1 MKKTW
6 RNPVKD
12 IPASPETLAIKGD
25 FEKFTADMRKLFKS
39 PKTEKQKPTSASAS
53 HVPAASS

>member
-1 MKKTW
+1 MTKLW

-12 IPASPETLAIKGD
+12 VPPQPETLAIKGD
-25 FEKFTADMRKLFKS
+25 FDKFTADMKKLFQT

-53 HVPAASS
+53 HVPAAFS

>member
-1 MKKTW
+1 MW

-12 IPASPETLAIKGD
+12 IPPKAETLAIKGD
-25 FEKFTADMRKLFKS
+25 FEKFTADMRKLFQS

-53 HVPAASS
+53 HGPVASS

>member
-1 MKKTW
+1 MKKPW

-25 FEKFTADMRKLFKS
+25 FEKFTSDMKKLFQS

-53 HVPAASS
+53 HGPVASS

>member
-1 MKKTW
+1 MKKPW

-12 IPASPETLAIKGD
+12 VPPQPETLAIKGD
-25 FEKFTADMRKLFKS
+25 FEKFTSDMKKLFQA

-53 HVPAASS
+53 HVHAASS